1 MRRSVWAT
9 LLAMLLSLLLTQVAR
24 AAAVTQ
30 TWSVGNE
37 PFGVT
42 VDPRDGKVYVAQT
55 NASSTGTSSLDL
67 RSVEAEIG
75 DVITVEVVV
84 SDRRATA
91 TASATAIVAP
101 AGR

>member
-42 VDPRDGKVYVAQT
+42 VDPRDGRVYVAIGNRLAT
-55 NASSTGTSSLDL
+55 STQVMSVLDVSSLDL

-75 DVITVEVVV
+75 DV
-84 SDRRATA
+84 SR
-91 TASATAIVAP
+91 
-101 AGR
+101 